1 MLRPLY
7 LLLLLNIART
17 IPRWL
22 ARELLWM
29 CLYWVRV
36 EDLHHPAEVN
46 ALHQLVDL
54 LVIVVVAEHQQNCVD
69 VSRLRQAHY
78 QVPQVD
84 DASVYLWHSWNL
96 ASVSGHLH
104 SLMTKPEGKR
114 HLGPTQDTVI
124 QDRSPYKFG
133 KLCRNIKGSNNMQHV
148 NTAP

>member
-1 MLRPLY
+1 
-7 LLLLLNIART
+7 
-17 IPRWL
+17 
-22 ARELLWM
+22 
-29 CLYWVRV
+29 
-36 EDLHHPAEVN
+36 
-46 ALHQLVDL
+46 LHQLVDL